1 MSPKSGSSLDLQF
14 KWCGLVKGGQS
25 LTHCLLGDS
34 VCRRRTQ
41 ALSVHV
47 SIGRARISKGD
58 CCMLGTELL
67 PVRRIIAPS
76 QPP

>member
-14 KWCGLVKGGQS
+14 KWCGLVKGGRS

-47 SIGRARISKGD
+47 EELELVRATAVCWALSSF
-58 CCMLGTELL
+58 
-67 PVRRIIAPS
+67 P
-76 QPP
+76 